1 MVLVKNL
8 KFLDPF
14 FFGQI
19 GSEALVLFWIENKT
33 FWKNINLNDPL
44 LCHKNEKNGLQ
55 ITNLSAYA
63 SESNKPF

>member
-33 FWKNINLNDPL
+33 FWKNINLNDLL
-44 LCHKNEKNGLQ
+44 LCYKNEKTGLQ
-55 ITNLSAYA
+55 ITNLAAYA